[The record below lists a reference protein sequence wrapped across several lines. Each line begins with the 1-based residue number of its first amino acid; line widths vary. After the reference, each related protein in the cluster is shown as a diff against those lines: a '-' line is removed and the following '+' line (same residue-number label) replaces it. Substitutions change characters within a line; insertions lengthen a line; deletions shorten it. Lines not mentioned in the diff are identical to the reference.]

1 MVVRLHP
8 GQSKQLATMLQQKV
22 NRRTLC
28 HKVILEHFQTTT
40 GVVEGKN
47 LVHFSAKDEMCK
59 SPGSICGLEISFSS
73 LPQDV
78 DVKLI
83 SGGENLDV
91 KGF

>member
-8 GQSKQLATMLQQKV
+8 GQSKQLATMLQQKS
-22 NRRTLC
+22 
-28 HKVILEHFQTTT
+28 TT

-47 LVHFSAKDEMCK
+47 LVHFSAKDERCN